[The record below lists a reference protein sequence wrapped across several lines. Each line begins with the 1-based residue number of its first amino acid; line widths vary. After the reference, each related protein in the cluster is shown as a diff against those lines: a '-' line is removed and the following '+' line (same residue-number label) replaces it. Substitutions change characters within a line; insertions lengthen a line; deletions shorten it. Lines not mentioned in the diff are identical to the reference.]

1 MTDQNKQRLK
11 ELVQRSC
18 DSKEV
23 ADETTKIIDAEVTLT
38 GKMAILYFLWTYD
51 DVFNSSFFEG
61 YLDLRPELSD
71 WIATMLYEQ
80 KSSIDGYRQLGEEWM
95 GEMGSPKKEIN
106 VYIPTIKNDEVV
118 KEKTK
123 VINENLLGKVK
134 RDPELLLKTAKE
146 IIDSH
151 FQLSPITKEILTLAL
166 RST

>member
-106 VYIPTIKNDEVV
+106 VYIPTIKN
-118 KEKTK
+118 
-123 VINENLLGKVK
+123 ENLLGKVK